1 MVAVSAKLLGD
12 RVQFRPVGG
21 EVDTERDIVPANPWR
36 PVVVTVEVPVEPAR
50 METLTGLAPI
60 AKSWTV

>member
-1 MVAVSAKLLGD
+1 M
-12 RVQFRPVGG
+12 QFRPVGG